1 MKIKLFIIFLILFNF
16 SYTHASPPY
25 DGTIWYFPNTITSE
39 DKSSLLKISYKNQ
52 QGREMFD
59 RRVND
64 WIRNKTFNFDVT
76 YDDNISIEFQ
86 VNSEFKNQQ
95 LALKEVE
102 FYSYVIGQLPN
113 ILRSDVKTV
122 WIHKGDKNFGGG
134 NYNLLIH
141 TDRAKN
147 EYIPLGILEEV
158 FIHEAVHTSL
168 NWRHHKTSLT
178 SNEKFNADLGS
189 HKDWINAVK
198 KDNNFLS
205 KYAEQFPKREDMAES
220 FGPYLAYK
228 FRSDKIEKKDF
239 EIIGKTIPNRIKFFD
254 NQNFNLYP
262 FN

>member
-1 MKIKLFIIFLILFNF
+1 MKRILLIIILTFLYF
-16 SYTHASPPY
+16 SNSYSSPPY
-25 DGTIWYFPNTITSE
+25 DGTIWYFPDTITSE

-122 WIHKGDKNFGGG
+122 WIHKGDKSFGGG

-141 TDRAKN
+141 TDKAKN

-198 KDNNFLS
+198 KDNNFIS
-205 KYAEQFPKREDMAES
+205 KYAKQFPKREDMAES

-228 FRSDKIEKKDF
+228 FRSNKIKKKDY
-239 EIIGKTIPNRIKFFD
+239 EIIGDTIPNRIKFFD
-254 NQNFNLYP
+254 NQNFDLYP